1 MNEKEKA
8 GCMMFRMQGAG
19 GRHSEPL
26 PVDAGQGFG
35 GRPKANF
42 GPLMR
47 RQLHSPDVCHSQ
59 YFLDIIRSLK
69 VRLDPK
75 V

>member
-35 GRPKANF
+35 WR
-42 GPLMR
+42 
-47 RQLHSPDVCHSQ
+47 
-59 YFLDIIRSLK
+59 
-69 VRLDPK
+69 
-75 V
+75 

>member
-8 GCMMFRMQGAG
+8 GCMMFRMQGAA

-35 GRPKANF
+35 GR
-42 GPLMR
+42 
-47 RQLHSPDVCHSQ
+47 
-59 YFLDIIRSLK
+59 
-69 VRLDPK
+69 
-75 V
+75 